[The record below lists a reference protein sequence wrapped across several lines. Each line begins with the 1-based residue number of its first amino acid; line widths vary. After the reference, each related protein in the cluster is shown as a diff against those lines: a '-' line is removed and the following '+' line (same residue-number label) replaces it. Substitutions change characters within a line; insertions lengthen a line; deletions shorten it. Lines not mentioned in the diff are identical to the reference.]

1 MRIPALEPFENGE
14 QSLGVVTLEGRD
26 SLVIAEQMAFE
37 HQRDQDFKHIGNLAD
52 VLDHGEWVGKSLLLF
67 ARDIEGR
74 LWLIDGQH
82 RLRAHAEYARRS
94 NSAAEHEW
102 VVQVVSDI
110 PPEEAYARLDA
121 MQKKRPAAVVAR
133 ALQLKVPA
141 FLIKTCLS
149 AAAYGIRYRSKADDK
164 TEVAGSKVVIDTP
177 YRDRRDY
184 IHERHSAFE
193 AAGKIMFGLSA
204 NDSRVRAAVASAR
217 ILPICIETIMT
228 SAEKATSFWR
238 GVLRCLPRFP
248 AVAMTRTIRA
258 RFLHLVAPS
267 ARPSL
272 LVFPIAPVRSASA
285 VAVSPADVSPLLPSS
300 ATNARH
306 GPIPVSVSGHLRPLP
321 CPLVV
326 ASV

>member
-238 GVLRCLPRFP
+238 GVLSGQDASDAARYVRDRMLEAVP
-248 AVAMTRTIRA
+248 ATVKNKPLVKAIAAARGWNAEFSGIKLSAARPGTTKTLQVQGTDITIR
-258 RFLHLVAPS
+258 
-267 ARPSL
+267 
-272 LVFPIAPVRSASA
+272 
-285 VAVSPADVSPLLPSS
+285 
-300 ATNARH
+300 
-306 GPIPVSVSGHLRPLP
+306 
-321 CPLVV
+321 
-326 ASV
+326 